1 MSRRGN
7 APSGCFVLPTMSRA
21 RVGPGLSALVV
32 VASLVGLSG
41 CASDASEATQDAAQ
55 STSAEVTTDAV
66 GGVQEKAA
74 DSSTITIPRGQVW
87 TTDAHG
93 PTEPAI
99 ALRPRT
105 TLTGQGV
112 IRQLD
117 DDPPVVCFGPVA
129 EAYPPECEGP
139 LILGLDWEEM
149 PNQRESQNV
158 RWGQARVVGTYDGQA
173 FTLSRPPMPP
183 AFPVESDGGIGLNP
197 YAQLCTEP
205 FDDGGEDWDGMSQE
219 AETARREAA
228 RILEGRSG
236 YVSSYMTEGRSV
248 LNVLVVPGTDLVA
261 LRSDLREV
269 WGGGLC
275 VQSRK
280 APPRDEVYAA
290 MDALGR
296 ASLPELYSWSAAPE
310 GGLNVEVLLA
320 DDETVNA
327 VHQVVSAYVDPDDVH
342 INGALVPF
350 DVRD

>member
-1 MSRRGN
+1 
-7 APSGCFVLPTMSRA
+7 MSRA
-21 RVGPGLSALVV
+21 RVRPGRSALVA
-32 VASLVGLSG
+32 VAAVVGLSG
-41 CASDASEATQDAAQ
+41 CASDTSEATQDAARA
-55 STSAEVTTDAV
+55 TTAEVTPDEV
-66 GGVQEKAA
+66 GGVQERAA
-74 DSSTITIPRGQVW
+74 DSSTLTIPRGQVW
-87 TTDAHG
+87 TTDADG

-105 TLTGQGV
+105 PLTGQGV
-112 IRQLD
+112 IRQLN

-129 EAYPPECEGP
+129 EAYPPECDGP

-149 PNQRESQNV
+149 PNQRESQDV

-173 FTLSRPPMPP
+173 FTLNRPPMPP
-183 AFPVESDGGIGLNP
+183 TFPVESDGGIGLNP

-205 FDDGGEDWDGMSQE
+205 FDDDDDGSGWDGMSLE

-228 RILEGRSG
+228 HILESKSG
-236 YVSSYMTEGRSV
+236 YVSSYMTDARSV
-248 LNVLVVPGTDLVA
+248 LNVLVVPGTDLVD
-261 LRSDLREV
+261 LRSDLSEV
-269 WGGGLC
+269 WEGGLC

-280 APPRDEVYAA
+280 APPRDAVYAA

-320 DDETVNA
+320 DDDTVNA
-327 VHQVVSAYVDPDDVH
+327 VQQVVSAYLDPDGVH